1 MKKLLAALILLN
13 TAPAVAAESTAD
25 ITAQQQELEQ
35 NLDAA
40 SKEIIKGIQ
49 KTGQSM
55 QMAIPVFAQHFK
67 EIIRTFNQEMI
78 PVMQAMEDN
87 LQLLQADEN
96 MATSLKNALPEQYGN
111 TGTSNINQQI
121 NELSVS
127 GSVADNDT
135 RLQYNISRNLAATAI
150 TESYVNK
157 VRAVE
162 EARKKGQPL
171 PDTLGSKIINLNG
184 KQLDTDNLSVEEIN
198 QIPYIVYND
207 KNKKECFLFGN
218 LTPEL
223 NLRLQATG
231 PEYLNS
237 AKRFIKSLDRKKLQK
252 AVSPAN

>member
-13 TAPAVAAESTAD
+13 ATPALAAD
-25 ITAQQQELEQ
+25 DLIAQQRELEQ

-40 SKEIIKGIQ
+40 SKEIITGIQ

-78 PVMQAMEDN
+78 PVMQAMEEN
-87 LQLLQADEN
+87 LQLLQADQK
-96 MATSLKNALPEQYGN
+96 MADSLKNALPEQYGN

-127 GSVADNDT
+127 GTVSDNNNN
-135 RLQYNISRNLAATAI
+135 LQYNISRNLAATAI

-171 PDTLGSKIINLNG
+171 PDTLGSKIINLDG
-184 KQLDTDNLSVEEIN
+184 KKLDTDNLSVEEIN
-198 QIPYIVYND
+198 QVPYIVYND
-207 KNKKECFLFGN
+207 QNKKECFLFGN

-223 NLRLQATG
+223 NLRLQAYG
-231 PEYLNS
+231 PEYMNS

-252 AVSPAN
+252 AVSPTY

>member
-13 TAPAVAAESTAD
+13 AAPALAAD
-25 ITAQQQELEQ
+25 DLMAQQRELEQ

-40 SKEIIKGIQ
+40 SKEIITGIQ

-87 LQLLQADEN
+87 LQLLQADED
-96 MATSLKNALPEQYGN
+96 MAASLKNALPQQYGN
-111 TGTSNINQQI
+111 TGTSNINRQI

-127 GSVADNDT
+127 GTVSDNNNN
-135 RLQYNISRNLAATAI
+135 LQYNISRNLAATAI

-157 VRAVE
+157 VKAVE
-162 EARKKGQPL
+162 EARKNGQPL
-171 PDTLGSKIINLNG
+171 PDNNLGSKIINLDG
-184 KQLDTDNLSVEEIN
+184 QKLDTDNLSVEEIN
-198 QIPYIVYND
+198 DIPYIVYND
-207 KNKKECFLFGN
+207 QNKKECFLFGN

-223 NLRLQATG
+223 NLRLQASG
-231 PEYLNS
+231 PEYMSS
-237 AKRFIKSLDRKKLQK
+237 AKRFIMSLDRKKLQK
-252 AVSPAN
+252 AVSSAN